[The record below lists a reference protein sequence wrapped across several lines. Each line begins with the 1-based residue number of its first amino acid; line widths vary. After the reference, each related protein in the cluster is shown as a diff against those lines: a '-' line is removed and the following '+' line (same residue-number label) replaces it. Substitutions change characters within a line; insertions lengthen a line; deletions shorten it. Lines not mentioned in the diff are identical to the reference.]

1 MRSDQ
6 ITTLVTLQ
14 EQLIDVFAGEAK
26 TDAWPEMSTQQGRGD
41 RVWHKKNA
49 FATLQIAGK
58 IQSILVT
65 EAQLRNMQPRD
76 DGEADL
82 DEENEID
89 AREAERQAR
98 TVLKKYGLKV

>member
-1 MRSDQ
+1 MRADQ

-26 TDAWPEMSTQQGRGD
+26 TDVWPDMGTQQGRGD

-65 EAQLRNMQPRD
+65 EAQLRNLRSND
-76 DGEADL
+76 YGEADL
-82 DEENEID
+82 DEEIERD
-89 AREAERQAR
+89 AREAEADAR
-98 TVLKKYGLKV
+98 KVLKRYGLKA

>member
-26 TDAWPEMSTQQGRGD
+26 TDAWPDMSTQQGRGD

-65 EAQLRNMQPRD
+65 EAQLRNLKPRE

-82 DEENEID
+82 DEEIERE
-89 AREAERQAR
+89 AREAESEAR
-98 TVLKKYGLKV
+98 KILKRYGCKV